1 MSKKWED
8 TLRYDKKRSEKLILR
23 KKYKTTIKET
33 WQVIKE
39 ALGKEQVNSQI
50 FPNKIVLKKKNITK
64 IESIAFWLK
73 LVQI

>member
-1 MSKKWED
+1 MSKKWKD

-64 IESIAFWLK
+64 IESIAF
-73 LVQI
+73 

>member
-39 ALGKEQVNSQI
+39 ALGKEQVNRQI

-64 IESIAFWLK
+64 IESIAF
-73 LVQI
+73 

>member
-64 IESIAFWLK
+64 IKSIAF
-73 LVQI
+73 